1 MTTALSAPLFGRMA
15 IIGPG
20 LIGSSLGLVCQR
32 HALAQRRIGCAR
44 TADTRAQALEVGA
57 VDEIYEDAAQ
67 AVEGADLVVLATPVG
82 TFKSIAQQIAPALE
96 PGCIVTDVGS
106 VKKAVLETVS
116 PHLPDHVHFVPSH
129 PIAGTELSGP
139 TAGFADLFKGRWCV
153 LTPAP
158 NTQTAAI
165 DKITALWEGAGMSV
179 EIMDADH
186 HDSALAITS
195 HLPHL
200 IAFTIVGTATDL
212 EQDLKKEVM
221 KFAAGGF
228 RDFTRIAASDP
239 VMWRDIFLNNRSA
252 TLEILGRFTEDLAVL
267 QKAIRRGDGEILLEK
282 FTKTH
287 DMRRGVIEADQA

>member
-1 MTTALSAPLFGRMA
+1 MTMSPTSPLFQRMA
-15 IIGPG
+15 IIGTG
-20 LIGSSLGLVCQR
+20 LIGSSLGLACR
-32 HALAQRRIGCAR
+32 HTGLAGQRIGCAR
-44 TADTRAQALEVGA
+44 GADTRAKALEVGA
-57 VDEIYEDAAQ
+57 VDTVCADAAT
-67 AVEGADLVVLATPVG
+67 AVDGADLVVLATPVG
-82 TFKSIAQQIAPALE
+82 TFRTIAEQIAPALA

-106 VKKAVLETVS
+106 VKKAVLQMVA
-116 PHLPDHVHFVPSH
+116 PFLPDHVHFVPAH

-139 TAGFADLFKGRWCV
+139 GAGFADLFKGRWCV
-153 LTPAP
+153 VTPAP
-158 NTQTAAI
+158 DTQATAI
-165 DKITALWEGAGMSV
+165 DKITALWEGVGMHV
-179 EIMDADH
+179 KIMDPDH
-186 HDSALAITS
+186 HDSALALTS

-212 EQDLKKEVM
+212 EQDLKTEVM

-267 QKAIRRGDGEILLEK
+267 QKAIRRGDGAVLLEK

-287 DMRRGVIEADQA
+287 DIRRGVIEADQA